1 MNILDK
7 IKQDLEKDLKKI
19 SLLKHENIQQ
29 TLRKPP
35 QSSFGDLSTGICFKL
50 AKKLKKSPNQIAEE
64 ISKKIKLSKK
74 IPVSKFE
81 AKDGYINFFFDYEK
95 LSELTLK
102 TILKQKEK
110 YGSSKKKKE
119 KIMIEFSQPNTN
131 KPMHIGHARNTF
143 LGDSLSNILEFSG
156 YKITRAN
163 YLGDTGLHIAKVILM
178 YKMFGKNKKP
188 DIKPDHFIGNLY
200 IKFEKEA
207 KKNPDLTEEAKE
219 ILRRYEQEDKEIIKI
234 WKKLREWA
242 LKGLNE
248 TYRRLKIKFDV
259 DFFES
264 EFEKEGKEYVK
275 KLLEKKIAHKLKD
288 GAVVADLEK
297 YGLPST
303 IILRADGTALYHTK
317 DLALGIK
324 KFEKYKIDRSI
335 YVVGSEQKMY
345 LKQIFKMI
353 ELLGY
358 KKANQCYHLP
368 YGLVML
374 PEGKM
379 SSRKG
384 NAVLLDNMLNELKHL
399 AYKKVEKNNPNLS
412 AQEKNIISEKI
423 AIGALKYALVKISPE
438 RNVLFNKKDV
448 IKFEGNT
455 GPYLQYSNVR
465 INSILKKAKRWKQ
478 NLKNE
483 KLTKQEKKL
492 INKLIEFPIV
502 VEKASSDYRPHYICN
517 YIYELSTIFNEFY
530 HACPV
535 IKSEQKD
542 FRLTLT
548 KATGIVIENGL
559 NLLGIEIP
567 NKM

>member
-19 SLLKHENIQQ
+19 NLLKQENIQE

-50 AKKLKKSPNQIAEE
+50 AKKIKKSPNQIAED
-64 ISKKIKLSKK
+64 IFKKIKLSKK
-74 IPVSKFE
+74 IPIKKIE
-81 AKDGYINFFFDYEK
+81 IKNGYINFFFDYEK
-95 LSELTLK
+95 LTELTLK

-110 YGSSKKKKE
+110 YGSEKKKE
-119 KIMIEFSQPNTN
+119 KIMVEFSQPNTN

-143 LGDSLSNILEFSG
+143 LGDSLSKILEFNG
-156 YKITRAN
+156 YKIIRAN
-163 YLGDTGLHIAKVILM
+163 YQGDTGLHIAKVILM
-178 YKMFGKNKKP
+178 YQMFGKNKKP
-188 DIKPDHFIGNLY
+188 DIKPDHFVGNLY
-200 IKFEKEA
+200 SRFDKEV
-207 KKNPDLTEEAKE
+207 KKNPDLKDETKE
-219 ILRRYEQEDKEIIKI
+219 ILRKFDEKDKEIIKI
-234 WKKLREWA
+234 WKKLRKWA
-242 LKGLNE
+242 LKGLDE

-264 EFEKEGKEYVK
+264 EFEESGKEIVK
-275 KLLEKKIAHKLKD
+275 KLLKKKLAFKTDD
-288 GAVVADLEK
+288 GAIVADLEK

-317 DLALGIK
+317 DLALAIK
-324 KFEKYKIDRSI
+324 KFEKYNINRSI

-345 LKQIFKMI
+345 LKQIFKML

-358 KKANQCYHLP
+358 KKAKQCYHLP

-379 SSRKG
+379 SARKG
-384 NAVLLDNMLNELKHL
+384 NVVLLDNLLNELKHL
-399 AYKKVEKNNPNLS
+399 AYKKVEKNNPKLS
-412 AQEKNIISEKI
+412 AREKNIISEKI

-438 RNVLFNKKDV
+438 RNILFNKKEV
-448 IKFEGNT
+448 IQFEGNT

-465 INSILKKAKRWKQ
+465 MNSILKKAKKWKQ
-478 NLKNE
+478 DFKN
-483 KLTKQEKKL
+483 KNLTKQEKKL
-492 INKLIEFPIV
+492 INKLIEFPIII
-502 VEKASSDYRPHYICN
+502 EKASNDYRPHYICN
-517 YIYELSTIFNEFY
+517 YIYDLSTIFNEFY

-535 IKSEQKD
+535 IKSKQKN

-559 NLLGIEIP
+559 NLLGIEVP
-567 NKM
+567 KKM